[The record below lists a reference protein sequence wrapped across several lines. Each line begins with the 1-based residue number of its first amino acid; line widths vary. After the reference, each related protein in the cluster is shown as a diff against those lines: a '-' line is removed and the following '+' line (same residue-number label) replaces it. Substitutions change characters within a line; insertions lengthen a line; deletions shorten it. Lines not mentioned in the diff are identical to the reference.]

1 MTNAHKI
8 LVGNS
13 EGYRSLG
20 RPRCK
25 WEENS
30 QIDLREMTLG
40 VWIGVIWLR
49 IGIRDAAGN
58 ILLNNTWKDVGKS

>member
-1 MTNAHKI
+1 M
-8 LVGNS
+8 G
-13 EGYRSLG
+13 G
-20 RPRCK
+20 
-25 WEENS
+25 NS

-58 ILLNNTWKDVGKS
+58 ILLKNTWKDVGKSE